1 MLELMLSD
9 QVAQPVV
16 ERLAGPRVRVS
27 IHPSHALS
35 DALNLC
41 RQELHGAIEWALTSL
56 YANDEA
62 PNRVFVRDANGQQ
75 MITLTDPCVGYGS
88 QAIVRP

>member
-9 QVAQPVV
+9 QVSKPVV
-16 ERLAGPRVRVS
+16 ERLDGPRVRLS
-27 IHPSHALS
+27 IHPSHELS
-35 DALNLC
+35 SAIESC
-41 RQELHGAIEWALTSL
+41 RAELHGAIEWALTSL

-62 PNRVFVRDANGQQ
+62 PNRVFVRDANGQE
-75 MITLTDPCVGYGS
+75 MITMTDPCVSYGS